1 MSDGASA
8 AQVATGESARSAA
21 RWGGSNGYLTQS
33 ERPLTSLV
41 FLLPLILAYEVGTLY
56 LMDGSAEGHPQQI
69 IAFVMMRR
77 FFEMFGATGS
87 YLPALAVVSILLS
100 WHLARRD
107 AWSVRVDV
115 LVGMVLESVVLAVPV
130 LVIGY
135 VLSTYVPLSPAGGGQ
150 AKEMVIL
157 SIGAGVYE
165 ELVFRLVLLNLLSLL
180 LHNALELKGVW
191 VGALMV
197 LTSGVLFS
205 AYHRLGDSHALH
217 VQPFTFRTLAGIY
230 FALLFLARGFGIT
243 AASHAAYD
251 VMIVMLTAADA

>member
-1 MSDGASA
+1 MTRSASA
-8 AQVATGESARSAA
+8 TPVRAEGSGTSG
-21 RWGGSNGYLTQS
+21 RWGGSNGYLSQS

-41 FLLPLILAYEVGTLY
+41 FLLPLILAYELGTLY
-56 LMDGSAEGHPQQI
+56 FMDGSAEGHPQQI

-77 FFEMFGATGS
+77 FFEMFGATVS
-87 YLPALAVVSILLS
+87 YLPALAVVSVLLS
-100 WHLARRD
+100 WHVARGD
-107 AWSVRVDV
+107 AWTVRVDV
-115 LVGMVLESVVLAVPV
+115 LAGMVVESAVLAVPV

-135 VLSTYVPLSPAGGGQ
+135 VLSTYLPLAAGSSQ
-150 AKEMVIL
+150 TRELVIL

-165 ELVFRLVLLNLLSLL
+165 ELIFRLVLLNVLSLL
-180 LHNALELKGVW
+180 LHNALQLKGWW

-205 AYHRLGDSHALH
+205 AYHRLGDSGALR
-217 VQPFTFRTLAGIY
+217 VQPFLFRTLAGIY

-251 VMIVMLTAADA
+251 VLIVMLTANDS